1 MFYWLDN
8 TLYDL
13 FLSCCHRCIC
23 LCIQLCVRQSSI
35 FPLEFWATDSY
46 LCRLKFAHHEFE
58 QLKVL
63 VICAIVI
70 ATLKLDSTIV
80 WMKRRL
86 LLLLVSC
93 STFFTEIHINPLP
106 VCTLDLC
113 LYYYKMFLEWKFQCV
128 KCLVGAIITNLTCK
142 WSSVNWCVTI
152 YRNLK
157 IKPRQPQLAD
167 RWQKKKSFVF
177 CGFVQV
183 IWK

>member
-1 MFYWLDN
+1 M
-8 TLYDL
+8 
-13 FLSCCHRCIC
+13 
-23 LCIQLCVRQSSI
+23 
-35 FPLEFWATDSY
+35 
-46 LCRLKFAHHEFE
+46 
-58 QLKVL
+58 
-63 VICAIVI
+63 
-70 ATLKLDSTIV
+70 KLDSTIV

-157 IKPRQPQLAD
+157 IKPQQPQLAD
-167 RWQKKKSFVF
+167 RWQKKKVLYFVVLCRSFENKMFLILV
-177 CGFVQV
+177 
-183 IWK
+183 WKKKWFILFQLLHL